1 MMVFYDLSRP
11 AFWQRP
17 RVNNLLNG
25 LGISICTQPILAEI
39 SSKPSANKKGEPYG
53 PPMLILKRKSKPVWS
68 FSLTLCRCRK
78 MLATPVLIFL
88 NVIDD
93 DGVGRI
99 GQIC

>member
-1 MMVFYDLSRP
+1 
-11 AFWQRP
+11 
-17 RVNNLLNG
+17 
-25 LGISICTQPILAEI
+25 
-39 SSKPSANKKGEPYG
+39 
-53 PPMLILKRKSKPVWS
+53 
-68 FSLTLCRCRK
+68 